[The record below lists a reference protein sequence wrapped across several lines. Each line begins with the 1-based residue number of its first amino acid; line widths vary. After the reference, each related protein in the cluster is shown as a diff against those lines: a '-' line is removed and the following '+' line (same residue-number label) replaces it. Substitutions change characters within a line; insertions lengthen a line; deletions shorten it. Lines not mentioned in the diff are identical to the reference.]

1 MRGEKTD
8 MKKEKLSKTKIN
20 NRIFDFIVYAL
31 LIFLA
36 VLMLYPLIFVLS
48 ASFSDPKAVAG
59 GEMLLFPIRPTL
71 EGYKYLLQY
80 EEIWAGYMNTIFYV
94 FLGTILNLAATL
106 PCAYAM
112 SRNDLKGRKYLMIFF
127 MVTMYFSGGM
137 IPGYLNI
144 KSLGLLDTRSVIL
157 INGLVSTFNLIVAR
171 TYFMTSIPWEI
182 QEAAVIDG
190 CNDFQIFNKIVF
202 PLSKAITVVMAL
214 YYGVGRWNSYFTE
227 MIYLKDRGKFPL
239 QLFLREIL
247 TKSTFAKTAMADGM
261 SFSAEQM
268 MALIKQAD
276 TANMIKY
283 GVIVISA
290 LPMLIVYPFLQKYFE
305 QGVMIGSVK
314 G

>member
-1 MRGEKTD
+1 MKT
-8 MKKEKLSKTKIN
+8 KKLSKTKIN
-20 NRIFDFIVYAL
+20 NGIFNAVIYIL
-31 LIFLA
+31 LLLLA
-36 VLMLYPLIFVLS
+36 VIMLYPLIFVLS

-59 GEMLLFPIRPTL
+59 GEMLLLPVKPSL
-71 EGYKYLLQY
+71 EGYRYLMQY
-80 EEIWAGYMNTIFYV
+80 KEIWVGYGNTIFYMIA
-94 FLGTILNLAATL
+94 GTLLNLAATL

-112 SRNDLKGRKYLMIFF
+112 SRKDLKGRKYLMIYF
-127 MVTMYFSGGM
+127 MITMYFSGGM

-144 KSLGLLDTRSVIL
+144 KSLGLLDTRGVIL

-190 CNDFQIFNKIVF
+190 CNDFQIFGKIIF
-202 PLSKAITVVMAL
+202 PLSKAITVVMTL
-214 YYGVGRWNSYFTE
+214 YYGVGRWNSYFVE
-227 MIYLKDRGKFPL
+227 MIYLKDRNKFPL

-283 GVIVISA
+283 GVIVLSG
-290 LPMLIVYPFLQKYFE
+290 LPMLIIYPFLQKYFE

>member
-1 MRGEKTD
+1 MKT
-8 MKKEKLSKTKIN
+8 KKLSKTKIN
-20 NRIFDFIVYAL
+20 NGIFNAVIYIL
-31 LIFLA
+31 LLLLA
-36 VLMLYPLIFVLS
+36 VIMLYPLIFVLS

-59 GEMLLFPIRPTL
+59 GEMLLLPIKPSL
-71 EGYKYLLQY
+71 EGYRYLMQY
-80 EEIWAGYMNTIFYV
+80 KEIWVGYGNTIFYMIA
-94 FLGTILNLAATL
+94 GTLLNLAATL

-112 SRNDLKGRKYLMIFF
+112 SRKDLKGRKYLMIYF
-127 MVTMYFSGGM
+127 MITMYFSGGM

-144 KSLGLLDTRSVIL
+144 KSLGLLDTRGVIL

-190 CNDFQIFNKIVF
+190 CNDFQIFGKIIF
-202 PLSKAITVVMAL
+202 PLSKAITVVMTL
-214 YYGVGRWNSYFTE
+214 YYGVGRWNSYFVE
-227 MIYLKDRGKFPL
+227 MIYLKDRNKFPL

-261 SFSAEQM
+261 SFSTEQM

-283 GVIVISA
+283 GVIVLSA
-290 LPMLIVYPFLQKYFE
+290 LPMLIIYPFLQKYFE

>member
-1 MRGEKTD
+1 MRIKMPG
-8 MKKEKLSKTKIN
+8 KTKIN
-20 NRIFDFIVYAL
+20 NGIFNIVIYVL
-31 LIFLA
+31 LLFLA
-36 VLMLYPLIFVLS
+36 VIMLYPLLFVLS

-59 GEMLLFPIRPTL
+59 GEMLLLPVRPSL
-71 EGYKYLLQY
+71 EGYRYLLQY
-80 EEIWAGYMNTIFYV
+80 KEIWVGYLNTIFYM
-94 FLGTILNLAATL
+94 FLGTLLNLAATL

-112 SRNDLKGRKYLMIFF
+112 SRKDLKGQKYLMVFF
-127 MVTMYFSGGM
+127 MITMYFSGGM

-144 KSLGLLDTRSVIL
+144 KSLGLLDTRSIIL

-171 TYFMTSIPWEI
+171 TYFLTAIPWEI

-190 CNDFQIFNKIVF
+190 CNDFQIFGKIVF
-202 PLSKAITVVMAL
+202 PLSKAITVVMTL

-290 LPMLIVYPFLQKYFE
+290 LPMLIIYPFLQKYFE

>member
-1 MRGEKTD
+1 MKT
-8 MKKEKLSKTKIN
+8 KKLSKTKIN
-20 NRIFDFIVYAL
+20 NGIFNTVIYIL
-31 LIFLA
+31 LLLLA
-36 VLMLYPLIFVLS
+36 VIMLYPLIFVLS
-48 ASFSDPKAVAG
+48 ASFGDPKAVAG
-59 GEMLLFPIRPTL
+59 GEMLLLPIKPSL
-71 EGYKYLLQY
+71 EGYRYLMQY
-80 EEIWAGYMNTIFYV
+80 KEIWVGYGNTIFYMIA
-94 FLGTILNLAATL
+94 GTLLNLAATL

-112 SRNDLKGRKYLMIFF
+112 SRKDLKGRKYLMIYF
-127 MVTMYFSGGM
+127 MITMYFSGGM

-144 KSLGLLDTRSVIL
+144 KSLGLLDTRGVIL

-190 CNDFQIFNKIVF
+190 CNDFQIFGKIIF
-202 PLSKAITVVMAL
+202 PLSKAITVVMTL
-214 YYGVGRWNSYFTE
+214 YYGVGRWNSYFVE
-227 MIYLKDRGKFPL
+227 MIYLKDRNKFPL

-283 GVIVISA
+283 GVIVLSA
-290 LPMLIVYPFLQKYFE
+290 LPMLIIYPFLQKYFE

>member
-1 MRGEKTD
+1 MKT
-8 MKKEKLSKTKIN
+8 KRLSKTKIN
-20 NRIFDFIVYAL
+20 NGIFNAVIYIL
-31 LIFLA
+31 LLLLA
-36 VLMLYPLIFVLS
+36 VIMLYPLIFVLS

-59 GEMLLFPIRPTL
+59 GEMLLLPIKPSL
-71 EGYKYLLQY
+71 EGYRYLMQY
-80 EEIWAGYMNTIFYV
+80 KEIWVGYGNTIFYMIA
-94 FLGTILNLAATL
+94 GTLLNLAATL

-112 SRNDLKGRKYLMIFF
+112 SRKDLKGRKYLMIYF
-127 MVTMYFSGGM
+127 MITMYFSGGM

-144 KSLGLLDTRSVIL
+144 KSLGLLDTRGVIL

-190 CNDFQIFNKIVF
+190 CNDFQIFGKIIF
-202 PLSKAITVVMAL
+202 PLSKAITVVMTL
-214 YYGVGRWNSYFTE
+214 YYGVGRWNSYFVE
-227 MIYLKDRGKFPL
+227 MIYLKDRNKFPL

-283 GVIVISA
+283 GVIVLSA
-290 LPMLIVYPFLQKYFE
+290 LPMLIIYPFLQKYFE

>member
-1 MRGEKTD
+1 MKT
-8 MKKEKLSKTKIN
+8 KKLTKTKIN
-20 NRIFDFIVYAL
+20 NGIFNAVIYIL
-31 LIFLA
+31 LLLLA
-36 VLMLYPLIFVLS
+36 VIMLYPLIFVLS

-59 GEMLLFPIRPTL
+59 GEMLLLPVKPSL
-71 EGYKYLLQY
+71 EGYRYLMQY
-80 EEIWAGYMNTIFYV
+80 KEIWVGYGNTIFYMIA
-94 FLGTILNLAATL
+94 GTLLNLAATL

-112 SRNDLKGRKYLMIFF
+112 SRKDLKGRKYLMIYF
-127 MVTMYFSGGM
+127 MITMYFSGGM

-144 KSLGLLDTRSVIL
+144 KSLGLLDTRGVIL

-182 QEAAVIDG
+182 QEAAFIDG
-190 CNDFQIFNKIVF
+190 CNDFQIFGKIIF
-202 PLSKAITVVMAL
+202 PLSKAITVVMTL
-214 YYGVGRWNSYFTE
+214 YYGVGRWNSYFVE
-227 MIYLKDRGKFPL
+227 MIYLKDRNKFPL

-283 GVIVISA
+283 GVIVLSA
-290 LPMLIVYPFLQKYFE
+290 LPMLIIYPFLQKYFE